1 MSYGQYDYTCLEGGT
16 VTGESI
22 SMTLSGDVNEDG
34 SVDLKDVVA
43 MRRALA
49 GGWDLS
55 INETAADV
63 NKDGSFDLKDVVT
76 LRRYLAGGWDI
87 ELK

>member
-1 MSYGQYDYTCLEGGT
+1 
-16 VTGESI
+16 
-22 SMTLSGDVNEDG
+22 
-34 SVDLKDVVA
+34 